1 MMARV
6 ALVLFSALLILG
18 YFTYNQ
24 SQDMKE
30 LKNVVTDLKASK
42 KKLEE
47 VLNIERDVD
56 GFTPDELDKWLL
68 DNGIS
73 SSYRLSPMLGTTYAH
88 RPAY

>member
-6 ALVLFSALLILG
+6 ALVLFSALIILG

-30 LKNVVTDLKASK
+30 LQNVVTDLKASK